1 VIDEKRR
8 KEARENFSEYFR
20 EGLIRKQKDIDA
32 EKMYIHNS
40 DISLKLAEKMLDDSL
55 KPYLWSIVVSY
66 YSMFYMANAVL
77 LHLGYKTGRKIVHK
91 VTSDALIVLV
101 LDKLRKELIEE
112 YESIRDDALEIA
124 SMKSAELMKNYELEL
139 EKRSKF
145 QYNMT
150 LKVQDQLARTSV
162 KRAAEFILEMKKLL
176 V

>member
-1 VIDEKRR
+1 MIDEKRR